1 MSDSVFFAGAE
12 HARLSCLALVAAAA
26 LVGCEAN
33 GGPGLG
39 SAVSGGGGAGSGT
52 INPDDGI
59 DTDGNVVGDG
69 SNTDT
74 GFPNDGTVGGVVQE
88 GEVTIAGADSD
99 PQMAFVCTRSASLF
113 EGATTE
119 VGANGLVGDLVGGLL
134 GALSGDSV
142 SDLLNS
148 VQDANLAIDTDLTT
162 AASFTQTAAALDVLL
177 GAGSVDSLDLTVNM
191 PEGKTQ
197 SAGSYA
203 VFAISFPS
211 SLLDLGLLSSVQ
223 VTTLLDGVVQE
234 DTASLDASGL
244 SLLGFSTDGLIN
256 DSYAFIGYKTTL
268 PYDGARISV
277 SSDLLSADLGEN
289 LFVHE
294 MCTGGNLVEVVTP

>member
-1 MSDSVFFAGAE
+1 MSDQRVHLKTAQAGF
-12 HARLSCLALVAAAA
+12 SCLALAAVAIFA
-26 LVGCEAN
+26 GCEAN

-39 SAVSGGGGAGSGT
+39 SAASSGGGAGSGV

-59 DTDGNVVGDG
+59 DLDGNLEGDG

-88 GEVTIAGADSD
+88 DGVVIAGADSD

-119 VGANGLVGDLVGGLL
+119 VGANGLVGGLVGGLL
-134 GALSGDSV
+134 GSLSGDSV
-142 SDLLNS
+142 IDMLNS

-162 AASFTQTAAALDVLL
+162 AASFTQTAAALDALL
-177 GAGSVDSLDLTVNM
+177 GAGSVDSLDLSVIM

-197 SAGSYA
+197 PAGSYA
-203 VFAISFPS
+203 VFAVSFPP
-211 SLLDLGLLSSVQ
+211 SLLDLGLLSLVQ
-223 VTTLLDGVVQE
+223 VVTSLDDVVQE
-234 DTASLDASGL
+234 DSASLDASGL
-244 SLLGFSTDGLIN
+244 SLLGFSTDSLLSG
-256 DSYAFIGYKTTL
+256 SYAFVGYRTTL
-268 PYDGARISV
+268 PYDTARISI
-277 SSDLLSADLGEN
+277 SSDLLSVDLGES

-294 MCTGGNLVEVVTP
+294 MCTGGNLVDVTTP